1 MEGAVEPDAEGRLDT
16 VVAGLREQFLDR
28 GFLVLRSCVR
38 PAELQPLR
46 ASVEALGE
54 AHAARQSLDP
64 SEVASWRIN
73 IPGVVTEETMNAVEF
88 VLGHNTLGVSHVL
101 MGGSPPHS
109 SSQSGGSS
117 SWETVAAATLE
128 DPAVKTAL
136 GGEVSVLSSGGAHH
150 GATDWHR

>member
-28 GFLVLRSCVR
+28 GFLVLRGCVR

-73 IPGVVTEETMNAVEF
+73 IPAVVTEESMNAVEF

-101 MGGSPPHS
+101 MGGSPPPS
-109 SSQSGGSS
+109 SS
-117 SWETVAAATLE
+117 SWEAVAAATLA

>member
-73 IPGVVTEETMNAVEF
+73 IPAVVTEETMNAVEF

-101 MGGSPPHS
+101 MGGRPPN
-109 SSQSGGSS
+109 GGS
-117 SWETVAAATLE
+117 WEAVAAATLA
-128 DPAVKTAL
+128 DPSVKTAL